1 MCGQEIGFEGK
12 SGRDRGLQGSY
23 GQAFER
29 MSAPCWW
36 IDKLVF
42 GAACPCSTSP
52 DLPASAAF
60 SLAGHGKRHN
70 ASCQLLRANG
80 ASRANGRPIGI
91 IGMQPTTSQP
101 DHPLLTTYIPRH
113 DIHVHVHVDYT
124 DHLPMRPR
132 SPPKLSLSSL
142 HWLLKKGR
150 QPRRTPFPYLVVQ
163 HESWLVL
170 VPVHA
175 PA

>member
-1 MCGQEIGFEGK
+1 MCGQEYV
-12 SGRDRGLQGSY
+12 SRGNLGVTGVYRGSY

-29 MSAPCWW
+29 MSAPWCLAPRAPAARRQICQPVPLSHW
-36 IDKLVF
+36 LVM
-42 GAACPCSTSP
+42 ANATM
-52 DLPASAAF
+52 PA
-60 SLAGHGKRHN
+60 
-70 ASCQLLRANG
+70 ASCCEQTEQAEQTDGPL
-80 ASRANGRPIGI
+80 P